1 MTTPTTPHP
10 HLQERSRATAARL
23 LDATLELLAE
33 TGLEGAVIP
42 AIAARA
48 GVAPASVYRRFT
60 DKDGLL
66 RAAFMQL
73 LNRSKDATREQL
85 APLLL
90 ADTLAAT
97 LRNMV
102 GLLRGQYRQHPKLV
116 RGLARY
122 IESDPDSPFA
132 HEARATMRANLDLL
146 VELMLAAHHDD
157 IAHPAPARA
166 LQFVAMNASG
176 AIESFELDPHSPMH
190 LGTPMSAEELE
201 EHLVRSAVAYLH
213 AR

>member
-1 MTTPTTPHP
+1 MTTAPSPPTHQ
-10 HLQERSRATAARL
+10 QERSRATAERLVEATLQL
-23 LDATLELLAE
+23 LDQE
-33 TGLEGAVIP
+33 GLDGAVVP
-42 AIAARA
+42 RIAAAA
-48 GVAPASVYRRFT
+48 GVAPASIYRRFV

-66 RAAFMQL
+66 RAAFLQL
-73 LNRSKDATREQL
+73 LGRSNRENRDKL
-85 APLLL
+85 APLLQG
-90 ADTLAAT
+90 DTLAAT

-102 GLLRGQYRQHPKLV
+102 GLLRGQYRGHPKLV
-116 RGLARY
+116 RALARY
-122 IESDPDSPFA
+122 IEADPDSPFA

-146 VELMLAAHHDD
+146 VELMLAAHRDD

-166 LQFVAMNASG
+166 LEFVAMNASG

-201 EHLVRSAVAYLH
+201 EHLVRSAVAYLQ

>member
-1 MTTPTTPHP
+1 MTSSPTPPS

-33 TGLEGAVIP
+33 AGLEGAVIP

-66 RAAFMQL
+66 RAAFLQL
-73 LNRSKDATREQL
+73 LDRSQEANRQQL

-90 ADTLAAT
+90 GDSLEAT
-97 LRNMV
+97 LRKMV
-102 GLLRGQYRQHPKLV
+102 GLLRAQYRQHPKLV
-116 RGLARY
+116 RALARY

-146 VELMLAAHHDD
+146 VDLMHAAHREA

-166 LQFVAMNASG
+166 LAFVAMNASG

-190 LGTPMSAEELE
+190 LGTPMSAAELE
-201 EHLVRSAVAYLH
+201 EHLVRSAVAYLL

>member
-1 MTTPTTPHP
+1 MTTSPSPPTH
-10 HLQERSRATAARL
+10 QQDRSRATAERL
-23 LDATLELLAE
+23 VEATLQLLAQD
-33 TGLEGAVIP
+33 GLEGAAVP
-42 AIAARA
+42 RIAAAA
-48 GVAPASVYRRFT
+48 GVAPASIYRRFV

-73 LNRSKDATREQL
+73 LTRGHDDNRSKL
-85 APLLL
+85 APLLVG
-90 ADTLAAT
+90 DTLAAT

-102 GLLRGQYRQHPKLV
+102 GLLRGQYRGHPKLV
-116 RGLARY
+116 RALARY

-132 HEARATMRANLDLL
+132 HEARSTMRANLDLL
-146 VELMLAAHHDD
+146 VELMLAAHRDD

-166 LQFVAMNASG
+166 LQFVTMNASG

-201 EHLVRSAVAYLH
+201 EHLVRSAVAYLL